1 VILIKSAGELLEHW
15 SGMRGFFFS
24 ARVKSITAE
33 ATHFLAPVSL
43 VVKRALLCKM
53 ETGDEV

>member
-15 SGMRGFFFS
+15 SGMRGIFFS

-33 ATHFLAPVSL
+33 ATHFLARVSGREARTTL
-43 VVKRALLCKM
+43 QNGNWR
-53 ETGDEV
+53 